1 MAKSIFEI
9 LSDLQTETSVPGFGD
24 SIAHTIPRKL
34 FPTPEIFEDKESLLN
49 WAEENGYT
57 HALLQAGIQKGLI
70 DLRARFKACKK
81 NDTWSPEYGQK
92 NVDSHK
98 WEVTERPKGGDKVKA
113 AVDTLSKLSPE
124 QLAEILAKLG
134 K

>member
-1 MAKSIFEI
+1 MAKSIFET
-9 LSDLQTETSVPGFGD
+9 LATLTTETTVQGFGEV
-24 SIAHTIPRKL
+24 SHTIPAEL
-34 FPTPEIFEDKESLLN
+34 FPSDDIFEDGNKLLT
-49 WAEENGYT
+49 WAEEKGFT
-57 HALLQAGIQKGLI
+57 HALLQMGIQKGLI
-70 DLRARFKACKK
+70 DVRAKFRFVKK
-81 NDTWSPEYGQK
+81 NDTWTPEYGQK

-98 WEVTERPKGGDKVKA
+98 WEVTERPKSGDKVKA

>member
-1 MAKSIFEI
+1 MAKSIFET
-9 LSDLQTETSVPGFGD
+9 LATLTTETTVQGFGEVN
-24 SIAHTIPRKL
+24 HNLPKEL
-34 FPTPEIFEDKESLLN
+34 FPTDEQFEDGVQLLA

-57 HALLQAGIQKGLI
+57 HALLQMGLQKGLI
-70 DLRARFKACKK
+70 DIRAKFRFVKK
-81 NDTWSPEYGQK
+81 NDTWTPEYGQK

-98 WEVTERPKGGDKVKA
+98 WEVTERPKSGDKVKA

>member
-1 MAKSIFEI
+1 MAKSIFET
-9 LSDLQTETSVPGFGD
+9 LADLTTETTVQGHGEVSHNLP
-24 SIAHTIPRKL
+24 KEL
-34 FPTPEIFEDKESLLN
+34 FPTDEQFEDGAQLLA
-49 WAEENGYT
+49 WSEENGYT
-57 HALLQAGIQKGLI
+57 HSLLQMGLQKGLI
-70 DLRARFKACKK
+70 DIRAKFRFVKK
-81 NDTWSPEYGQK
+81 NDTWTPEYGQK

-98 WEVTERPKGGDKVKA
+98 WEVTERPKSGDKVKA

>member
-1 MAKSIFEI
+1 MAKSIFEV
-9 LSDLQTETSVPGFGD
+9 LADLTTETSVPGYGD
-24 SIAHTIPRKL
+24 AVAHTIPRRL
-34 FPTPEIFEDKESLLN
+34 FPSPEIFENKESLLN
-49 WAEENGYT
+49 WAEENDYT
-57 HALLQAGIQKGLI
+57 HALLQAGLQKGLI

-81 NDTWSPEYGQK
+81 NDTWTPEYGQK

-98 WEVTERPKGGDKVKA
+98 WEVTERPKSGDKVKA